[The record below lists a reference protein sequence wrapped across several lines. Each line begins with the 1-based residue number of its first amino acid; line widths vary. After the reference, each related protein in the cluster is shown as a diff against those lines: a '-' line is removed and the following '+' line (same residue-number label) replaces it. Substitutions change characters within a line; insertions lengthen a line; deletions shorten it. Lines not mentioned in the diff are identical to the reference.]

1 MTLIPRNRQRR
12 MNELLDRAEIDVD
25 FVDVRLGDDLLGELE
40 GDFAAVEAEVETGR
54 RGRDLDAIEVVE
66 V

>member
-1 MTLIPRNRQRR
+1 

-40 GDFAAVEAEVETGR
+40 GAFAAVEAEVETVEA
-54 RGRDLDAIEVVE
+54 DVETVE
-66 V
+66 VETSEVIEAEA